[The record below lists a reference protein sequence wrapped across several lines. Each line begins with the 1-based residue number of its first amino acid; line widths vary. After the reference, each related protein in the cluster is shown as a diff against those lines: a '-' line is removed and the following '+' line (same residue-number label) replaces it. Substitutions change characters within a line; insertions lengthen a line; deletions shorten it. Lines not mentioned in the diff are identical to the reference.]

1 MLADLLALVD
11 ALVRDESARL
21 TAGDKSAALE
31 LAISRYSS
39 DRPRHLVED
48 VVSAG
53 GDTLPLP
60 AGWEGESELVSIE
73 YPIGQRPICLLPA
86 SIYTAPAGR
95 LLRLG
100 DALPAGADARC
111 TFTARH
117 VVSAVVDTV
126 IVSHRE
132 GVAAYAAA
140 LLLEELSAAAINDG
154 DSTISADTTDR
165 RTKAQEYASRARA
178 LKTRYADA
186 VGLAK
191 DGAPPS
197 ASGVSVAW
205 GGRQRLTNGI
215 RRGR

>member
-1 MLADLLALVD
+1 MHADLLGLME
-11 ALVRDESARL
+11 ALVRDESSRL
-21 TAGDKSAALE
+21 RAEDKAAALD

-39 DRPRHLVED
+39 DRPRHVVDD

-60 AGWEGESELVSIE
+60 DGWESESELVSIE
-73 YPIGQRPICLLPA
+73 YPIGNRPPSLLDA
-86 SIYTAPAGR
+86 SIYTTPADR

-100 DALPAGADARC
+100 DALPFGVSARC

-117 VVSAVVDTV
+117 IVDDATDTV
-126 IVSHRE
+126 LVSHRE

-140 LLLEELSAAAINDG
+140 LLLEQLAAASINDG
-154 DSTISADTTDR
+154 DSTIAADSTDR

-186 VGLAK
+186 VGLGGG
-191 DGAPPS
+191 GAAPA
-197 ASGVSVAW
+197 ASGTSVAW
-205 GGRQRLTNGI
+205 ASRPRMTRGI
-215 RRGR
+215 RRG